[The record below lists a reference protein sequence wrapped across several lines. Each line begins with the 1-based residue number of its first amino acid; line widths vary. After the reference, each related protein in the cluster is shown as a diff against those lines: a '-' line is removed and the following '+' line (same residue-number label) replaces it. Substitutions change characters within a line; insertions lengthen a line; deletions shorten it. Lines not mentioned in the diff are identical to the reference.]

1 MIVRVDGERG
11 SELAEISAGQVKEL
25 REQTGAGMMDCK
37 KALAEANGDTARAIE
52 ILREKG
58 VAKASKRIG
67 RAGSEG
73 RVIAAV
79 APDGKSG
86 ALVELN
92 CETDFVAKTDDFAA
106 VGEHLAQAAFAHTP
120 RSVEDLLDLSVKG
133 EKLRD
138 KLTAAVAK
146 LGEDLAVRRM
156 TRLEAP
162 AAGFVAS
169 YVHAGGKIATL
180 VAIETSIP
188 VKPEAR
194 ALAHNVCMHVAATSP
209 ASLSRDDLPK
219 ATVDAER
226 RVLAAQAAGEGKPP
240 QIVEKMIEGRLAK
253 FFKEVVLL
261 EQGLVMDPDKTVG
274 KAAQEAGAKVV
285 GFRRFQLGEATE
297 E

>member
-1 MIVRVDGERG
+1 
-11 SELAEISAGQVKEL
+11 LAEISAGKVKEL

-37 KALAEANGDTARAIE
+37 KALAEANGDMTRAAE

-58 VAKASKRIG
+58 IAKASKRVG

-79 APDGKSG
+79 SEDGKRG
-86 ALVELN
+86 GLVELN
-92 CETDFVAKTDDFAA
+92 CETDFVAKTDDFAH
-106 VGEHLAQAAFAHTP
+106 VGTHLAQAALQHQP
-120 RSVEDLLDLSVKG
+120 RSVDELLDLSVKG

-146 LGEDLAVRRM
+146 LGEDLAVRRV
-156 TRLEAP
+156 THLSAP
-162 AAGFVAS
+162 NSGFVAS
-169 YVHAGGKIATL
+169 YVHAGGKIGTL
-180 VAIETSIP
+180 VALEAQSP

-194 ALAHNVCMHVAATSP
+194 ALAHNVCMHIAATSP
-209 ASLSRDDLPK
+209 ASLSREDLPK
-219 ATVDAER
+219 ALVDAER
-226 RVLAAQAAGEGKPP
+226 RVLTAQAAGEGKPP
-240 QIVEKMIEGRLAK
+240 HIVEKMIEGRLTK

-274 KAAQEAGAKVV
+274 KAAQEAGARVV
-285 GFRRFQLGEATE
+285 GFRRFQLGEAAE

>member
-1 MIVRVDGERG
+1 M
-11 SELAEISAGQVKEL
+11 AEISAGQVREL

-37 KALAEANGDTARAIE
+37 KALAEANGDTARAVE
-52 ILREKG
+52 ILRERG
-58 VAKASKRIG
+58 IAKASKRVG

-79 APDGKSG
+79 APDGRSA

-92 CETDFVAKTDDFAA
+92 CETDFVAKTDDFNS
-106 VGEHLAQAAFAHTP
+106 VGDALARAAFAHTP
-120 RSVEDLLDLSVKG
+120 RSVDELLDLSVKG

-138 KLTAAVAK
+138 KLTSAVAK
-146 LGEDLAVRRM
+146 LGEDLAVRRI

-162 AAGFVAS
+162 ASGFVAS
-169 YVHAGGKIATL
+169 YVHAGGKIGTL
-180 VAIETSIP
+180 VAVESATP
-188 VKPEAR
+188 AKPEVR
-194 ALAHNVCMHVAATSP
+194 ALAHNVCMHVAAASP
-209 ASLSRDDLPK
+209 ASLSRDDLSK
-219 ATVDAER
+219 ASVDAER
-226 RVLAAQAAGEGKPP
+226 RVLAAQAASEGKPP

-274 KAAQEAGAKVV
+274 RAAQEAGARVV
-285 GFRRFQLGEATE
+285 GFRRFQLGEAAE

>member
-1 MIVRVDGERG
+1 VTGG
-11 SELAEISAGQVKEL
+11 SELAEISAGKVKEL

-37 KALAEANGDTARAIE
+37 KALSEANGDMTRAGE

-58 VAKASKRIG
+58 IAKASKRVG

-79 APDGKSG
+79 SEDGKHG
-86 ALVELN
+86 GMVELN
-92 CETDFVAKTDDFAA
+92 SETDFVAKTDDFAH
-106 VGEHLAQAAFAHTP
+106 VGTHLAQAALAHAP
-120 RSVEDLLDLSVKG
+120 KSVEELLDLSVKG

-138 KLTAAVAK
+138 KVTAAVAK
-146 LGEDLAVRRM
+146 MGEDLAVRRV
-156 TRLEAP
+156 THLQAP
-162 AAGFVAS
+162 ASGFVAS
-169 YVHAGGKIATL
+169 YIHAGGKIGTL
-180 VAIETSIP
+180 VAIEAAIP

-194 ALAHNVCMHVAATSP
+194 ALAHNVCMHIAATSP

-219 ATVDAER
+219 ALVDAER
-226 RVLAAQAAGEGKPP
+226 RVLTAQAASEGKPP
-240 QIVEKMIEGRLAK
+240 NIVEKMIEGRLTK

-274 KAAQEAGAKVV
+274 KAAQEAGARVV
-285 GFRRFQLGEATE
+285 GFRRFQLGEAAE